1 MGANN
6 TQKTEEIWEYD
17 EKMKKRDLVINTIK
31 QRSAFSDHKILQEI
45 NKATASSPTGSD
57 LEATVLSGGK
67 YASLLSGYVI
77 F

>member
-45 NKATASSPTGSD
+45 HKATASPTGSD

-67 YASLLSGYVI
+67 YASLLNCYVI

>member
-6 TQKTEEIWEYD
+6 TQKTEEIWKYD

-45 NKATASSPTGSD
+45 NKATASPTGKD

-67 YASLLSGYVI
+67 YA
-77 F
+77 